1 MPSKYLLS
9 TSIGIN
15 EEVIQEVAEKLA
27 GIEHVV
33 ENSPFG
39 LKSYVLVT
47 HNGDG
52 MLNQEIVTRLRTM
65 RSIHDI
71 LLYHGHLALPEVENP
86 PLELYNILKE
96 KDSIQ
101 IPTLEKAAHFR
112 VTCMRLGKHNFHA
125 TDVEME
131 VGGALHERYEKPAK
145 MKGYERCIRADVII
159 NTVVISTLVNNTE
172 NSVSLSKRHKLA
184 FVRTVTLKPNVAY
197 AMLRL
202 AQVKDGD
209 DILDP
214 FVGSGTI
221 LLEAAEVF
229 PNITGYGL
237 DRSGAAVKGSKANA
251 VAANLSH
258 RMSFVHGNARTLH
271 VHYGDKKFDK
281 IVSNFPWGIKTGKTA
296 EIRELYKGTI
306 YSAWGAL
313 KTGGI
318 LCCIVLHD
326 KITIQLLRGSGNWD
340 VLSAKVVKTGGKL
353 PAIIVARKREQDTVL
368 YDLQKQRSAT
378 YQYLQDYTKATDDDD
393 KKGDDTEM
401 AASKD
406 A

>member
-1 MPSKYLLS
+1 MPKYLLS
-9 TSIGIN
+9 TSIGVN
-15 EEVIQEVAEKLA
+15 DEVIQEVGDKLS
-27 GIEHVV
+27 GLQYTV

-39 LKSYVLVT
+39 LLSYVLVA
-47 HNGDG
+47 HDGDG
-52 MLNQEIVTRLRTM
+52 VANEEIIKRLRTM
-65 RSIHDI
+65 RSIHDV
-71 LLYHGHLALPEVENP
+71 LLYHGHLPLPEVENP

-96 KDSIQ
+96 KDSIA

-112 VTCMRLGKHNFHA
+112 VTCMRLGKHKFHA

-145 MKGYERCIRADVII
+145 MKGYEKCIRADVVI
-159 NTVVISTLVNNTE
+159 NTVVLATLVNNTE
-172 NSVSLSKRHKLA
+172 DGVPLSKRHKLA

-202 AQVKDGD
+202 AQVQDGD

-229 PNITGYGL
+229 KNVTGFGL

-251 VAANLSH
+251 TAANLDH
-258 RMSFVHGNARTLH
+258 RMSFVQGNARTLH
-271 VHYGDKKFDK
+271 KHFIDKKFDR
-281 IVSNFPWGIKTGKTA
+281 IISNFPWGIKTGQTA
-296 EIRELYKGTI
+296 EIRELYKGSI

-313 KTGGI
+313 KPGGI

-326 KITIQLLRGSGNWD
+326 QITIQLLRSSGNWD
-340 VLSAKVVKTGGKL
+340 ILSAKVVKTGGKL
-353 PAIIVARKREQDTVL
+353 PSIIVARRREQDTLL
-368 YDLQKQRSAT
+368 YSLKKQRAGA
-378 YQYLQDYTKATDDDD
+378 YQYLQDHKPKEVKTEDTPMDGNND
-393 KKGDDTEM
+393 K
-401 AASKD
+401 
-406 A
+406 